1 MKIQKHISRAIKDI
15 NFAIE
20 WETKEK
26 QDAELEFWLKQM
38 YMQGRIEAFIDGY
51 FYHTKEAL
59 EIHKK

>member
-15 NFAIE
+15 NHAIE

-38 YMQGRIEAFIDGY
+38 YMQGRIEAF
-51 FYHTKEAL
+51 KEAL

>member
-26 QDAELEFWLKQM
+26 QDAEIKFWLEVM
-38 YMQGRIEAFIDGY
+38 YAQGRIEAF
-51 FYHTKEAL
+51 KEAL